1 MSKDLNERTNAENEK
16 NAAGTGNA
24 GKEKYEVRG
33 REIVGRT
40 HAAHET
46 RHLARKMKAVR
57 EGEFS
62 EKEISDISKKI
73 AAERK
78 SLIEKYEDCCSFLGI
93 QQVTFQQDTPDVTV
107 DEAKKF
113 VYLDNLEPQD
123 LLFVSKLETHHLYGT
138 PAPQEEHLHT
148 GTMLLQAC
156 INQLTWA
163 LGELDAYTNADE

>member
-62 EKEISDISKKI
+62 EKEISDLSKKI

-113 VYLDNLEPQD
+113 VYLDNLEHRNNASAGLHQSAHLGVRWIGCLYKCWRVD
-123 LLFVSKLETHHLYGT
+123 VKVSESSY
-138 PAPQEEHLHT
+138 
-148 GTMLLQAC
+148 
-156 INQLTWA
+156 
-163 LGELDAYTNADE
+163 